1 MHNIPWRKNV
11 LTLVISGYLV
21 VLVMFLLMVLK
32 GDMNPTDA
40 YDLLQGAL
48 MALIGGSLAISKDLI
63 PLTDDESGVDN
74 NQNGVNPKEIYEI
87 HLKYYIRPNSRKYRK
102 LINDEYHILRNQ
114 DCTDKNDLCNYSGPF
129 LDTISE

>member
-74 NQNGVNPKEIYEI
+74 NQNGVNPE
-87 HLKYYIRPNSRKYRK
+87 
-102 LINDEYHILRNQ
+102 RN
-114 DCTDKNDLCNYSGPF
+114 
-129 LDTISE
+129 I

>member
-11 LTLVISGYLV
+11 LTLVISGYIV

-40 YDLLQGAL
+40 YDLVQGAL

-63 PLTDDESGVDN
+63 PLTDDEA
-74 NQNGVNPKEIYEI
+74 GVNK
-87 HLKYYIRPNSRKYRK
+87 N
-102 LINDEYHILRNQ
+102 RNGANPE
-114 DCTDKNDLCNYSGPF
+114 KN
-129 LDTISE
+129 T